1 MNQTL
6 ELYLSATIE
15 TLIMTIV
22 PSIIAFL
29 AGLPLGILLQTT
41 SEKGLNP
48 NKVVNT
54 IVGSIVNI
62 LRSVPF
68 IILMLYVMPL
78 SRLLVQTTIG
88 VKAMIPALSIS
99 AIPFVARLTESAF
112 NEVDSGLVEATK
124 SMGASNSQ
132 IIKYVMMVEARVSL
146 VRAATVSM
154 ITILGYG
161 AMSGFVGAGGLGTIA
176 INYGYYRN
184 QSSVMTIC
192 IIILVILVQ
201 IIQSIGNKLA
211 VKINRKH

>member
-132 IIKYVMMVEARVSL
+132 IIKHVMMVEARVSL

-192 IIILVILVQ
+192 IVILVILVQ

>member
-6 ELYLSATIE
+6 ELYLSATFE

-132 IIKYVMMVEARVSL
+132 IIKHVMMVEARVSL

-192 IIILVILVQ
+192 IVILVILVQ

>member
-1 MNQTL
+1 MNQSF
-6 ELYLSATIE
+6 ELYVIATIE

-22 PSIIAFL
+22 PSIIAFIV
-29 AGLPLGILLQTT
+29 GLPLGILLHST
-41 SEKGLNP
+41 SEKGLKP
-48 NKVVNT
+48 KRVVSLV
-54 IVGSIVNI
+54 VGSLVNI

-99 AIPFVARLTESAF
+99 AIPFVARLVESAL
-112 NEVDSGLVEATK
+112 NEVDSGLIEAAK
-124 SMGASNSQ
+124 SMGATTNQ
-132 IIKYVMMVEARVSL
+132 IIGHVMLVEAKVAL

-176 INYGYYRN
+176 INYGYYRD

-201 IIQSIGNKLA
+201 GIQSIGNKIA
-211 VKINRKH
+211 VSINRKH

>member
-22 PSIIAFL
+22 PSIIACL

>member
-192 IIILVILVQ
+192 IVILVILVQ

>member
-1 MNQTL
+1 MNQSI
-6 ELYLSATIE
+6 ELYVIATIE

-22 PSIIAFL
+22 PSIIAFIV
-29 AGLPLGILLQTT
+29 GLPLGILLHST
-41 SEKGLNP
+41 SEKGLKP
-48 NKVVNT
+48 NRVVSLV
-54 IVGSIVNI
+54 VGSLVNI

-99 AIPFVARLTESAF
+99 AIPFVARLVESAL
-112 NEVDSGLVEATK
+112 NEVDSGLIEAAK
-124 SMGASNSQ
+124 SMGATTNQ
-132 IIKYVMMVEARVSL
+132 IISHVMLVEAKVAL

-176 INYGYYRN
+176 INYGYYRD

-201 IIQSIGNKLA
+201 VIQSIGNKIA
-211 VKINRKH
+211 VNINRKH

>member
-1 MNQTL
+1 MNQTI

-22 PSIIAFL
+22 PSILAFL

-132 IIKYVMMVEARVSL
+132 IIKHVMMVEARVSL

-192 IIILVILVQ
+192 IVILVILVQ

>member
-6 ELYLSATIE
+6 ELYLSATFE

>member
-1 MNQTL
+1 MNQTI

-132 IIKYVMMVEARVSL
+132 IIKHVMMVEARVSL

-192 IIILVILVQ
+192 IVILVILVQ

>member
-1 MNQTL
+1 MNQTI
-6 ELYLSATIE
+6 ELYLSATFE

-132 IIKYVMMVEARVSL
+132 IIKHVMMVEARVSL

-192 IIILVILVQ
+192 IVILVILVQ

>member
-1 MNQTL
+1 MNQSI
-6 ELYLSATIE
+6 ELYLTATIE

-22 PSIIAFL
+22 PSIIAFMV
-29 AGLPLGILLQTT
+29 GLPLGVLLQTT
-41 SEKGLNP
+41 SEKGLKP
-48 NKVVNT
+48 NKAINT
-54 IVGSIVNI
+54 VVGSIVNV

-99 AIPFVARLTESAF
+99 ATPFVARLVESAL
-112 NEVDSGLVEATK
+112 NEVDSGLVEAAK
-124 SMGASNSQ
+124 SMGATSYQ
-132 IIKYVMMVEARVSL
+132 IIKLVLLVESKVSL
-146 VRAATVSM
+146 TRAATVSM

-176 INYGYYRN
+176 INYGYYRD

-201 IIQSIGNKLA
+201 IIQNIGNRIA
-211 VKINRKH
+211 MKINRKY

>member
-1 MNQTL
+1 MNQTI

-22 PSIIAFL
+22 PSILAFL

-41 SEKGLNP
+41 CENGLNP

-54 IVGSIVNI
+54 IVGSIINI

-132 IIKYVMMVEARVSL
+132 IIKHVMMVEARVSL

-192 IIILVILVQ
+192 IVILVILVQ